1 MNSCHLNMKTCFLNP
16 IDLNSK
22 TKLLDLHFRKNM
34 MSDVSIYSER
44 TSPKIKLYTF
54 YWLGYILLFS
64 LIQGLPTADFW
75 RALSNECYSTPSKI
89 LFVLLIVE
97 VAMPFL
103 FFRKKKTLFLF
114 TYLFLILLFA
124 FIQRLIDNYIIIAI
138 NLTEWKAE
146 PLLYAPAYLYN
157 VIKLQFVVTIPLAIK
172 LIYYLAEE
180 KNRVQSILTE
190 KLQAELFSLRNQFH
204 PHFLFNVLNSLYS
217 KILSKSDDSAD
228 IVLKISDFLRYS
240 VYEINTKSIPLEKEI
255 EYLKNYIS
263 LQQLRFDN
271 RLELSFSTN
280 GITENQFIEPFLI
293 LPFIENSFKFCLDDA
308 NETAW
313 ITISITPS
321 EDWLVIKIENSLPS
335 DFSNNKNAENPY
347 SGVGINNVKRRLE
360 LLYPDQ
366 HILTVKNEGDSFF
379 VSLKIK
385 TNDTH

>member
-1 MNSCHLNMKTCFLNP
+1 MYTC
-16 IDLNSK
+16 
-22 TKLLDLHFRKNM
+22 
-34 MSDVSIYSER
+34 
-44 TSPKIKLYTF
+44 
-54 YWLGYILLFS
+54 YWLGYLLLFS

-75 RALSNECYSTPSKI
+75 RSLATECYSLLPKI

-97 VAMPFL
+97 IAMPLL
-103 FFRKKKTLFLF
+103 FFKKRKVLFIF
-114 TYLFLILLFA
+114 TYIFSILFFS
-124 FIQRLIDNYIIIAI
+124 FIQRLIDNYIIIAYY
-138 NLTEWKAE
+138 LTEWKLE
-146 PLLYAPAYLYN
+146 PLFSPPVFLYN
-157 VIKLQFVVTIPLAIK
+157 IIKFQFVVTIPLVIK
-172 LIYYLAEE
+172 LVYYIAEA
-180 KNRVQSILTE
+180 KNKVQLIVSE

-240 VYEINTKSIPLEKEI
+240 VYEVNTKYIPLSQEI

-280 GITENQFIEPFLI
+280 GIIENQVIEPFLI
-293 LPFIENSFKFCLDDA
+293 LPFIENSFKYCLDDA
-308 NETAW
+308 SSPAW
-313 ITISITPS
+313 ITISITAS
-321 EDWLVIKIENSLPS
+321 TEWLVIKIENSLPT
-335 DFSNNKNAENPY
+335 DFPNNTNTENPY
-347 SGVGINNVKRRLE
+347 SGVGISNVKRRLE

-385 TNDTH
+385 INDTQ

>member
-1 MNSCHLNMKTCFLNP
+1 M
-16 IDLNSK
+16 
-22 TKLLDLHFRKNM
+22 
-34 MSDVSIYSER
+34 YSGT
-44 TSPKIKLYTF
+44 TSQKIKMYVC

-75 RALSNECYSTPSKI
+75 RALSNECYSVLPKI

-97 VAMPFL
+97 VAMPRL
-103 FFRKKKTLFLF
+103 FFRKKKKWLFIL
-114 TYLFLILLFA
+114 TYLFSILFFA
-124 FIQRLIDNYIIIAI
+124 FIQRLIDNYIIIAYY
-138 NLTEWKAE
+138 LTEWKSE
-146 PLLYAPAYLYN
+146 PLLSAPVYLYN

-172 LIYYLAEE
+172 LVYYLAEE
-180 KNRVQSILTE
+180 KNRVQSILSE

-240 VYEINTKSIPLEKEI
+240 VYEVNTKYIPLEKEI

-280 GITENQFIEPFLI
+280 GIMENQVIEPFLI
-293 LPFIENSFKFCLDDA
+293 LPFIENSFKYCLDDA
-308 NETAW
+308 NSQAW
-313 ITISITPS
+313 ITISITTS
-321 EDWLVIKIENSLPS
+321 EEWLVIKIENSLPP
-335 DFSNNKNAENPY
+335 DFIKNTEIENTY
-347 SGVGINNVKRRLE
+347 SGVGISNVKRRLE
-360 LLYPDQ
+360 LLYPDR
-366 HILTVKNEGDSFF
+366 HILTIKNEEDSFF

-385 TNDTH
+385 INDTH

>member
-1 MNSCHLNMKTCFLNP
+1 MNDF
-16 IDLNSK
+16 
-22 TKLLDLHFRKNM
+22 
-34 MSDVSIYSER
+34 SIYSEK
-44 TSPKIKLYTF
+44 TSEKIKLYTF

-75 RALSNECYSTPSKI
+75 RALSNECYSSPPKI
-89 LFVLLIVE
+89 IFVLLIVE
-97 VAMPFL
+97 VIMPTL
-103 FFRKKKTLFLF
+103 FFKNKKILFIF
-114 TYLFLILLFA
+114 TYVFSILFFA
-124 FIQRLIDNYIIIAI
+124 FIQRLIDNNIIIVF
-138 NLTEWKAE
+138 NLTEWKAQ
-146 PLLYAPAYLYN
+146 PLLQTPAFLYN

-217 KILSKSDDSAD
+217 KILSKSDDSAE
-228 IVLKISDFLRYS
+228 IVLKISEFLRYS
-240 VYEINTKSIPLEKEI
+240 VYDVGTKRIPLEKEI

-280 GITENQFIEPFLI
+280 GVIKNQVIEPFLI
-293 LPFIENSFKFCLDDA
+293 LPFIENSFKYCLD
-308 NETAW
+308 ETSLQAW
-313 ITISITPS
+313 ITISISNS
-321 EDWLVIKIENSLPS
+321 EEWLIIKIENSLPTN
-335 DFSNNKNAENPY
+335 FIKNRKIKNRY
-347 SGVGINNVKRRLE
+347 SGVGITNVKRRLE

-366 HILTVKNEGDSFF
+366 HILNIKNEEDSFF

-385 TNDTH
+385 TNDTY

>member
-1 MNSCHLNMKTCFLNP
+1 MYSRKT
-16 IDLNSK
+16 SQK
-22 TKLLDLHFRKNM
+22 TKM
-34 MSDVSIYSER
+34 YV
-44 TSPKIKLYTF
+44 F

-75 RALSNECYSTPSKI
+75 RALSNECYSVLPRI

-97 VAMPFL
+97 IAMPFI
-103 FFRKKKTLFLF
+103 FFKKKKTLFLF
-114 TYLFLILLFA
+114 IYIFSILFFA
-124 FIQRLIDNYIIIAI
+124 FIQRLIDNYIIIAF

-146 PLLYAPAYLYN
+146 SLLYAPAYLYN
-157 VIKLQFVVTIPLAIK
+157 VIKLQFVVTIPLSIK
-172 LIYYLAEE
+172 LVYYLAEE

-190 KLQAELFSLRNQFH
+190 KLQSELFSLRNQFH

-240 VYEINTKSIPLEKEI
+240 VYDVNTKYIPLAKEI

-271 RLELSFSTN
+271 RLELSFSIN
-280 GITENQFIEPFLI
+280 GSIENQFIEPFLI
-293 LPFIENSFKFCLDDA
+293 LPFIENSFKYCLDDI
-308 NETAW
+308 NYQAW
-313 ITISITPS
+313 ITISISTS
-321 EDWLVIKIENSLPS
+321 DEWLVFKIENSLPP
-335 DFSNNKNAENPY
+335 DFIKNKNSNNPY
-347 SGVGINNVKRRLE
+347 SGVGIINVKRRLE

-366 HILTVKNEGDSFF
+366 HLLTIKNEEDSFF

-385 TNDTH
+385 TNDAN

>member
-1 MNSCHLNMKTCFLNP
+1 MN
-16 IDLNSK
+16 DL
-22 TKLLDLHFRKNM
+22 T
-34 MSDVSIYSER
+34 IYSR
-44 TSPKIKLYTF
+44 SISQKIKIYTI

-75 RALSNECYSTPSKI
+75 RALSNECYSTPPKI
-89 LFVLLIVE
+89 VFVLLIVE
-97 VAMPFL
+97 LAMPYL
-103 FFRKKKTLFLF
+103 FFKKKKTLFII
-114 TYLFLILLFA
+114 TYLFSILVFA
-124 FIQRLIDNYIIIAI
+124 FIQRLIDNYVIIAI
-138 NLTEWKAE
+138 NLTEWKTE
-146 PLLYAPAYLYN
+146 PLFYAPAYLYN

-240 VYEINTKSIPLEKEI
+240 VYEVNTKYIPLEKEI

-280 GITENQFIEPFLI
+280 GIMENQVIEPFLI
-293 LPFIENSFKFCLDDA
+293 LPFIENSFKYCLDDA
-308 NETAW
+308 NSQAW
-313 ITISITPS
+313 ITISITAS
-321 EDWLVIKIENSLPS
+321 KEWLVIKIENSLPP
-335 DFSNNKNAENPY
+335 DFSKNKNEENPY
-347 SGVGINNVKRRLE
+347 SGVGIANVKRRLE
-360 LLYPDQ
+360 LLYPNQ
-366 HILTVKNEGDSFF
+366 HILTIKNEVDSFF

-385 TNDTH
+385 INDIH